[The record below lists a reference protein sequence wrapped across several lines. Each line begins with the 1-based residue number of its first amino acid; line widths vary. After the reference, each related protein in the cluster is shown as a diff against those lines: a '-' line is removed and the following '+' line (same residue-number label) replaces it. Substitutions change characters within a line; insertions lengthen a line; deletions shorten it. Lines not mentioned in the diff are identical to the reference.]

1 MQVINRDGY
10 AHAFDIDAFDI
21 HAQKFD
27 FFRKVELLPA
37 HYLVCLI
44 TEPQEELPMIVN
56 LLVLLL
62 FIGLVV
68 LCGWLCYRSIRSSKL
83 WVKIV
88 GGVGFALLTL
98 LFLGA
103 AFTGGKG
110 LASVYFPGA
119 PAAPDLTVAGTP
131 EQVAR
136 GAYLVN
142 MSCIGCHSAPGP
154 DGAPSMQHPLS
165 GGWNIAAAEGFGF
178 IGDLVAE
185 NLTPGGK
192 LAGYTDGELFRT
204 LRQRVD
210 KDGHQL
216 VFMSLLPYG
225 QLSDADTEA
234 IVAYL
239 RTLEPAQQP
248 AATGDKLNFVGAMI
262 MGAGMFGA
270 PEQGAD
276 TVAAPPEGA
285 TAEYGK
291 YVATFGECRGCHGPD
306 LTGTPASAM
315 GPAVPNPRPLVS
327 SITGE
332 QFVEMMRTG
341 VKPGGQPFPE
351 TMPWQ
356 VAAQMTDS
364 DLAALYAYL
373 TAPVQ

>member
-1 MQVINRDGY
+1 
-10 AHAFDIDAFDI
+10 
-21 HAQKFD
+21 
-27 FFRKVELLPA
+27 
-37 HYLVCLI
+37 
-44 TEPQEELPMIVN
+44 MIAN

-62 FIGLVV
+62 FIGLIV
-68 LCGWLCYRSIRSSKL
+68 LFGWLTYRAIKARRL

-88 GGVGFALLTL
+88 GGIGAGLLTL
-98 LFLGA
+98 LLVAVTFTAVKGMA
-103 AFTGGKG
+103 A
-110 LASVYFPGA
+110 VYAPGA

-136 GAYLVN
+136 GEYLVN
-142 MSCIGCHSAPGP
+142 MSCIGCHSAAGP
-154 DGAPSMQHPLS
+154 DGAPTMQHPLS

-178 IGDLVAE
+178 VGDLVAE

-192 LAGYTDGELFRT
+192 LAGYSDGELFRT
-204 LRQRVD
+204 LRHRVD
-210 KDGHQL
+210 KDGKQL

-239 RTLEPAQQP
+239 RTLPPAEQT
-248 AATGDKLNFVGAMI
+248 AATGDKVSVPGLLLL
-262 MGAGMFGA
+262 GAGMFGK
-270 PEQGAD
+270 PEVGAA
-276 TVAAPPEGA
+276 TVSAPPEGA

-306 LTGTPASAM
+306 VTGTPASAM
-315 GPAVPNPRPLVS
+315 GAAVPNPRPLVGTVS
-327 SITGE
+327 QE
-332 QFVEMMRTG
+332 QFVAMMRSG
-341 VKPGGQPFPE
+341 VKPDGQPFPE

-364 DLAALYAYL
+364 DLAALYTYL